1 MGSAFAAEDP
11 ISWTFSFDAKSV
23 APGGHA
29 LGKLTATLTSGWHLY
44 SATTPPGGP
53 NPTTLKLADSP
64 AVASFKFYQPKPER
78 KFDQSFQID
87 TETFVADT
95 TFWVD
100 VEIKKD
106 AAKGPAEITAMMRYQ
121 ACTDTKCLPPKKKQ
135 AASTIEIDPGASAAA
150 VSVPADY
157 MLIPAGPLAGAGG
170 SVTGAAATG
179 ATAVP
184 AKAAAPQSFGWF
196 LLTAFGFGLAAI
208 FTPCVFPMIPITVSF
223 FLNRQGGKRDGVTQA
238 LVFCLGIVVLF
249 TSLGLLAKAVAGPFG
264 VVKLGSSP
272 WVNGFIT
279 LVFVVFGFS
288 LLGAFEL
295 TLPSGFLTKMDSAS
309 RRGGYVGTLIMGLTF
324 SLTSFACVGPIV
336 GPLFV
341 ASLQGEGL
349 QPVLGM
355 VCFASGLAAPFFL
368 LALFPSYLQRL
379 PKRGMWMVRIKVV
392 LGFVVLAAAVK
403 YLSNVDS
410 VLQVGWITRDRF
422 LAAWVVMFAMA
433 GLYLLGI
440 LKLEGVDE
448 GDRLGVGRTLIA
460 ALFLIFAISLIPGM
474 WCAPL
479 GELDAYVPAASAGS
493 CPAGGGGGGAQ
504 AGIPWMT
511 NQYRE
516 ALAKARQENKLVL
529 INFSGYACTN
539 CHWMKANMFT
549 RPEIVAAVKNLVPVE
564 LYTDGSDAASELNQQ
579 VEEKKFGTIAIPFYA
594 LVDADEKVIATFPSV
609 TRDSKEFLG
618 FLSSGGGKAV
628 AAASPGA

>member
-1 MGSAFAAEDP
+1 LAAVSVFAAEDP
-11 ISWTFSFDAKSV
+11 ISWTLAFDTKSA
-23 APGGHA
+23 APGGHL

-64 AVASFKFYQPKPER
+64 ALASFKFYQPKPER

-87 TETFVADT
+87 TETFLADT
-95 TFWVD
+95 TFLVD
-100 VEIKKD
+100 IEIRKD
-106 AAKGPAEITAMMRYQ
+106 AAKGPAEITALMRYQ
-121 ACTDTKCLPPKKKQ
+121 ACTDLKCLPPKKKQ
-135 AASTIEIDPGASAAA
+135 AVATIDVDPSASASAVQVPANYTLIPVAGGPASA
-150 VSVPADY
+150 VS
-157 MLIPAGPLAGAGG
+157 
-170 SVTGAAATG
+170 SAAPSPSA
-179 ATAVP
+179 P
-184 AKAAAPQSFGWF
+184 AKAPTQENFGWF

-208 FTPCVFPMIPITVSF
+208 FTPCVFPMIPITVSYF
-223 FLNRQGGKRDGVTQA
+223 INRQDGKRDGLSQA
-238 LVFCLGIVVLF
+238 IVFCLGIVVLF

-279 LVFVVFGFS
+279 IVFIVFGFS

-295 TLPSGFLTKMDSAS
+295 TLPSGFLTRMDSAS
-309 RRGGYVGTLIMGLTF
+309 RRGGYLGTLIMGLTF

-341 ASLQGEGL
+341 ASLQGEGF

-379 PKRGMWMVRIKVV
+379 PKRGMWMARIKVV

-410 VLQVGWITRDRF
+410 VLQLGFITRDRF

-448 GDRLGVGRTLIA
+448 GDHLSVGRTIVA

-479 GELDAYVPAASAGS
+479 GELEAYVPAAAAGS
-493 CPAGGGGGGAQ
+493 CGAGGGATSAE
-504 AGIPWMT
+504 AGIPWMK

-579 VEEKKFGTIAIPFYA
+579 VEEKKFGTIAIPYYA
-594 LVDADEKVIATFPSV
+594 IVDADEKVVATFPSV
-609 TRDSKEFLG
+609 TRDPKEFLG
-618 FLSSGGGKAV
+618 FLNSGGGNAV
-628 AAASPGA
+628 AAAAPGA